1 VSYRFDPPQSDE
13 RGARMAI
20 SAGSTGIQRPERL
33 GSHAPAEPHILR
45 RTARESRGASPI
57 LPRSDPFAIPS
68 ARLHERLAP
77 VLHFLFLFALFT
89 AAGTWILTTSRRTE
103 PNVEFT
109 EPASA
114 AAQPSLEPQTLTA
127 PSNKI
132 IEPPTSTPTAAGPLG
147 TMTPRT
153 GLRAT
158 PDGRPADDNPQAT
171 TARDAAAPRVAD
183 AGSQPLPRARTRDL
197 EQAGGGDAP
206 ARRDGPA
213 REDGPDV
220 GPDEAPSAVARLTG
234 SILSAPTQQAHHD
247 DQRSSL
253 H

>member
-1 VSYRFDPPQSDE
+1 
-13 RGARMAI
+13 
-20 SAGSTGIQRPERL
+20 
-33 GSHAPAEPHILR
+33 
-45 RTARESRGASPI
+45 
-57 LPRSDPFAIPS
+57 
-68 ARLHERLAP
+68 

-89 AAGTWILTTSRRTE
+89 AAGTWILTTSRPTDPPGE
-103 PNVEFT
+103 IT

-127 PSNKI
+127 PSKI

-171 TARDAAAPRVAD
+171 TARDTDAPQVAD
-183 AGSQPLPRARTRDL
+183 ARSQPLPQTRTRDR
-197 EQAGGGDAP
+197 EQAGGRDAAAHEDAQAREDAP
-206 ARRDGPA
+206 ARRD
-213 REDGPDV
+213 V
-220 GPDEAPSAVARLTG
+220 EAPPAVARLTG